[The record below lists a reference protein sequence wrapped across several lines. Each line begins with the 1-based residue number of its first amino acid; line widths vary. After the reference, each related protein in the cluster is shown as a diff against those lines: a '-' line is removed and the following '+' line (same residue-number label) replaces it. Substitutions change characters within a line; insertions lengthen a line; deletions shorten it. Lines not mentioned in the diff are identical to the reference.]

1 MTEKIEEYGEEIT
14 QTLDFKYLR
23 LITKGD
29 FPLAS
34 GINLLTE
41 EYGKR
46 ILSLDLI
53 SIQDALDYVV
63 ANKDTGEITIVLTL
77 KEIPQ
82 VAETNYNSI
91 KGLNKTIIEMA
102 GK

>member
-1 MTEKIEEYGEEIT
+1 MTKTKKYDEEKT

-23 LITKGD
+23 QITKGD

-41 EYGKR
+41 EYSKR

-53 SIQDALDYVV
+53 SMQDALDCVI
-63 ANKDTGEITIVLTL
+63 ANKDTGEITIVITL
-77 KEIPQ
+77 KETPQ